1 MRRAIFLLTIAS
13 ALLTISCSR
22 GPVTEATARRIAE
35 ESFART
41 CRSFHLDPSEYR
53 GPVSTSVGGAAF
65 AYEWSHGAKVDHG
78 VLISIRE
85 DGWDDVAFLRGGP

>member
-1 MRRAIFLLTIAS
+1 MRRAIFLPAVAS

-22 GPVTEATARRIAE
+22 GPVTETTARRIAE
-35 ESFART
+35 DSFART

-65 AYEWSHGAKVDHG
+65 AYEWSHREKVDHG

-85 DGWDDVAFLRGGP
+85 DGWDEVAFLQGGP